1 MTVLLAQAPARG
13 IVSKAAGPRERAGDR
28 VFQAVLCAAALSVV
42 ALASALG
49 FQLAAGSRLLW
60 RTTGPAFLWGTT
72 WDPVAEVFGALPF
85 IFGTLVTS
93 ALALLI
99 AVPLGVGAAV
109 FLAEMAPRR
118 AAAVCS
124 FLIELLAA
132 VPSVIIGLMG
142 IFVLVPAVRAVEP
155 FLISALGWT
164 PFFSGAPYGVGVLSA
179 GLVLAAMILPY
190 ITSITREVLLSVPQS
205 LKEGALAL
213 GATRWESVRTVS
225 LPYARSAVLG
235 AVFLALGRALGETM
249 AVTMVIG
256 NTPKI
261 SASLLDPGYSMAAVI
276 ANEFAE
282 ATSDAYVHALIGVGL
297 VLFVLT
303 LVING
308 AARWMIHR
316 LGTPGKGA
324 PR

>member
-1 MTVLLAQAPARG
+1 MIPVIARSIARSG
-13 IVSKAAGPRERAGDR
+13 VKKVAGPRERAGDR
-28 VFQAVLCAAALSVV
+28 VFQAALCAAAMSVV
-42 ALASALG
+42 ALALALACR
-49 FQLAAGSRLLW
+49 LSIDSRLLW
-60 RTTGPAFLWGTT
+60 KAMGPGFLWGTT

-99 AVPLGVGAAV
+99 AVPLGIGAAV
-109 FLAEMAPRR
+109 FLSEMAPRR
-118 AAAVCS
+118 VAAVCG

-142 IFVLVPAVRAVEP
+142 IFVLVPVVRSVEP
-155 FLISALGWT
+155 FLISTLGRL
-164 PFFSGAPYGVGVLSA
+164 PLFSGFPYGVGMLSA
-179 GLVLAAMILPY
+179 GLVLAMMVLPY
-190 ITSITREVLLSVPQS
+190 ITTITREVLMTVPSS

-213 GATRWESVRTVS
+213 GATRWETVHTVS
-225 LPYARSAVLG
+225 LPYARSAVVG

-282 ATSDAYVHALIGVGL
+282 ATSDAYVHALIGIGL

-303 LVING
+303 LLING
-308 AARWMIHR
+308 CARWMILR
-316 LGTPGKGA
+316 LARPAGA
-324 PR
+324 R